1 MIRSM
6 SVLFLVL
13 LPLASGFLGTFTA
26 QKKALAP
33 PLNLFGGGAGAEK
46 KKKGGMGAMV
56 DQFKQVTEMTKRA
69 KQMQVRI

>member
-6 SVLFLVL
+6 LVSFLVL
-13 LPLASGFLGTFTA
+13 LPLASGFLGTFTS

-33 PLNLFGGGAGAEK
+33 PLNLFGGGAEK